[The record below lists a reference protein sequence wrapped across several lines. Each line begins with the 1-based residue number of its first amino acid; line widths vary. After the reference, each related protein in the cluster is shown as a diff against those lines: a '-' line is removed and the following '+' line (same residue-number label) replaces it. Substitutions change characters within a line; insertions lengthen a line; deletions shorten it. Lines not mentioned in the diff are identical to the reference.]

1 MPLISALDVKVLFL
15 LLKDILKNEFLML
28 QLVFL
33 FSVAS
38 LFVFIVELIAH
49 WNSSLNVKITK
60 YLQAL
65 FQHIC
70 NVLSV
75 TKMLQSVPSHLR
87 SPT

>member
-49 WNSSLNVKITK
+49 
-60 YLQAL
+60 
-65 FQHIC
+65 
-70 NVLSV
+70 
-75 TKMLQSVPSHLR
+75 
-87 SPT
+87 